1 MTFNRLTWGV
11 KASFKAYVE
20 AAGGSI
26 TLSEGATLAEDGA
39 FRFAAVPGGDLAF
52 APDGS
57 ATGAMRFSGA
67 VTFEAHGGMLKSTL
81 TELGIEAG
89 PDGLV
94 LTALQAPMNKD
105 RCAIAQLT
113 PGNVNDG
120 GHYDAGLGHYLRWD
134 VPDCGQLSARNSIRP
149 TATRLI
155 RTSNYTPASKQ
166 RRG

>member
-52 APDGS
+52 AADGS

-89 PDGLV
+89 PNGLV
-94 LTALQAPMNKD
+94 LTVLQAPMNKD

-113 PGNVNDG
+113 PGNVNDQG
-120 GHYDAGLGHYLRWD
+120 IMTLGSAITFDGMYQIADNYPPGTALD
-134 VPDCGQLSARNSIRP
+134 PLQLD
-149 TATRLI
+149 
-155 RTSNYTPASKQ
+155 
-166 RRG
+166 